1 MHMLCTLVVIVI
13 VIVVTIIIIIIIIMI
28 NIIIYYCYLTI
39 PLCASPV
46 GTPEH
51 GEPAARGL
59 SAPVADCG
67 RAQCS
72 PGESLSATALT
83 CQQPACMQMSH
94 VLVS

>member
-1 MHMLCTLVVIVI
+1 MHMLCTLIIII
-13 VIVVTIIIIIIIIMI
+13 VIVVINIIIIIIII
-28 NIIIYYCYLTI
+28 IIIYYCYLTI

-67 RAQCS
+67 RARCS